1 MKPWLNM
8 IWVVLAAIG
17 GYMAANKNIN
27 NNSSAPAPK
36 IIAAD
41 FGEMVNDAN
50 WAVPKEGSGFLARFL
65 QLFYKNKY
73 IDL

>member
-50 WAVPKEGSGFLARFL
+50 WAVP
-65 QLFYKNKY
+65 
-73 IDL
+73 